1 MVADAPILPNRTN
14 DNALKGMLTRLLLNR
29 FCYWVYRV
37 PFFNKIEF
45 FKRLGIFAISEFL
58 ADW

>member
-1 MVADAPILPNRTN
+1 MVADAPISLNRTN
-14 DNALKGMLTRLLLNR
+14 DNALKGTLTRLLLNR

-37 PFFNKIEF
+37 SFFNKIEF